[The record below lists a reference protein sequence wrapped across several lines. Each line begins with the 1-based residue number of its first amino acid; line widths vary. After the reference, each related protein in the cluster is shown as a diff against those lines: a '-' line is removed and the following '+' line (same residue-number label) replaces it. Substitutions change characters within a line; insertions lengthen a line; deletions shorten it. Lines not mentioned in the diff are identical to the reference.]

1 MRIARRVAL
10 VAALTVSLLAAPA
23 AAQQLARLFPE
34 EADVY
39 VSDPGVVRLPL
50 PPEVVAATSP
60 DLADLRLFDR
70 AGREVPYLVDPGVP
84 SGTTRR
90 ERLTVDAQVSDLA
103 REEVPRDDAR
113 ALTREVYRVALPDGA
128 RDASG
133 WSLVADAAATR
144 YVRRV
149 EVRGVSAD
157 GSEVVLVPRASLVRL
172 GQAHVDRDRI
182 PLPRFVGREIVLV
195 IEGEEGFFLEPE
207 LRFERDR
214 VIGAAGATE
223 VPLELLLERHE
234 EGRTV
239 LELGRPPSLAAAR
252 LRFASTT
259 PAFDREVVVYDVLG
273 AGAPQRIGGG
283 RVTRAPLAD
292 ALVPDQQL
300 EVPVA
305 AVRGDRLRVEIADGD
320 SPPLAEVAVA
330 AVFSPPAL
338 LFAMAP
344 AADGAPAGVLR
355 FGGRRAHEPHYDL
368 ADLFRDAVAASAE
381 LLADPSRI
389 PLARLGPVRPN
400 PTFDA
405 APALAAV
412 MQPGPVLDVDA
423 WRWRR
428 ALEVPSSPE
437 GLARLR
443 LEPEDLA
450 AARDDRGDLRVVDAS
465 GRQWPYVV
473 APATERGDVALHV
486 EGPTTK
492 DGRST
497 WRLALP
503 VESLRVDG
511 LRIETARPVLSRTYR
526 LRARDAGGL
535 ERPLAEGTLA
545 QALRRPG
552 PLRIGF
558 PATRVASLELE
569 VEDGDDAPIEILRA
583 VAPVAL
589 PSLLVAV
596 PEGSYALLAGNPD
609 AERPAYEIDRAREVV
624 LELRSVPVMPGAGV
638 ENERWTGTPGGA
650 ARQRQRLQ
658 QVAIWS
664 AIALAVLVLGL
675 LTLRMARRPG

>member
-1 MRIARRVAL
+1 MRIRYLAAGVLAL
-10 VAALTVSLLAAPA
+10 ASSLLPGLA
-23 AAQQLARLFPE
+23 AAQQLVRLFPE

-50 PPEVVAATSP
+50 RPEVVAAASP

-84 SGTTRR
+84 SGSTRR
-90 ERLTVDAQVSDLA
+90 ERVTVDARVADLA
-103 REEVPRDDAR
+103 REEVPREDAR
-113 ALTREVYRVALPDGA
+113 ALTREVYRITLPDGA
-128 RDASG
+128 RDADG
-133 WSLVADAAATR
+133 WSLVADAAAAR
-144 YVRRV
+144 FVRRV

-182 PLPRFVGREIVLV
+182 LLPRFAGGEIVLV
-195 IEGEEGFFLEPE
+195 IEGEEGFFLEPV

-214 VIGAAGATE
+214 VLGAAGATE

-239 LELGRPPSLAAAR
+239 LELARPPSLVAAR

-259 PAFDREVVVYDVLG
+259 PAFDRDVVVYDVPA
-273 AGAPQRIGGG
+273 AGAPRKIGAG
-283 RVTRAPLAD
+283 RVTRAPLAG
-292 ALVPDQQL
+292 ASVPDQQL
-300 EVPVA
+300 EVWLGVA
-305 AVRGDRLRVEIADGD
+305 RGDRLRVEIADGD
-320 SPPLAEVAVA
+320 SPPLAGVAVA
-330 AVFSPPAL
+330 AVYSPPAL
-338 LFAMAP
+338 LFALPP
-344 AADGAPAGVLR
+344 ASGGEPAGVLR
-355 FGGRRAHEPHYDL
+355 FGGRRAYVPHYDL
-368 ADLFRDAVAASAE
+368 GDLFRDAVAASAE

-400 PTFDA
+400 PAFDA
-405 APALAAV
+405 SPALAPV

-428 ALEVPSSPE
+428 ALDVPSSPE
-437 GLARLR
+437 GLVRVR

-450 AARDDRGDLRVVDAS
+450 QARDDRADLRVADDG

-473 APATERGDVALHV
+473 APAAERADVALRV
-486 EGPTTK
+486 EGPTTR

-503 VESLRVDG
+503 VESLRLDA
-511 LRIETARPVLSRTYR
+511 LRIETVRPVLSRTYR
-526 LRARDAGGL
+526 LSTRDAGGAG
-535 ERPLAEGTLA
+535 RVLATGTLA

-552 PLRIGF
+552 PLRIDF
-558 PATRVASLELE
+558 PPTRVSSLVLE
-569 VEDGDDAPIEILRA
+569 VENGDDAPIEIVRA
-583 VAPVAL
+583 VVPVAL
-589 PSLLVAV
+589 PSLLVAA
-596 PEGSYALLAGNPD
+596 PAGSYALLAGNPD
-609 AERPAYEIDRAREVV
+609 AERPAYEIERARDVV
-624 LELRSVPVMPGAGV
+624 LELRSVPAAPGAGV
-638 ENERWTGTPGGA
+638 ENARWTGTPGGA

-664 AIALAVLVLGL
+664 AIALAVAVLGL
-675 LTLRMARRPG
+675 LTLRMVRRPG